1 MIVSESQPLP
11 ITMRTRVST
20 GCITCRLKPQQRR
33 LPSEPSVAVQ
43 SLSCAQ
49 CFWLCALQH
58 TQLPPSSASSG
69 VCSSLCPLSRW
80 CHPTISS
87 SVIPLSSC
95 FQSFLASRYFLE
107 LALHIRWP
115 KYWSFS
121 ISPSNEWI
129 FRMISFRTDLFHFL
143 VVQGTLKS
151 LLQHYNSKT
160 SILQR
165 SAFLVVQLS
174 HPCMTTGK
182 TIAFKKIYFFLI
194 EG

>member
-1 MIVSESQPLP
+1 MLV
-11 ITMRTRVST
+11 
-20 GCITCRLKPQQRR
+20 TCLC
-33 LPSEPSVAVQ
+33 SFVVVQ
-43 SLSCAQ
+43 SLSRVQLFATP
-49 CFWLCALQH
+49 WLQQTRLPCPSPSPPALNLSQH
-58 TQLPPSSASSG
+58 QSLFSESALP
-69 VCSSLCPLSRW
+69 
-80 CHPTISS
+80 
-87 SVIPLSSC
+87 
-95 FQSFLASRYFLE
+95 F
-107 LALHIRWP
+107 RWP

-121 ISPSNEWI
+121 FSISPSNEYSGL
-129 FRMISFRTDLFHFL
+129 ISFGIDWFDLL
-143 VVQGTLKS
+143 TVKETLKS